1 MKEILLT
8 ERDGISMLSYFHAL
22 LKVIILDGHFSRFLN
37 CTNAIKSHNASHKIT
52 ASGEV
57 ILGKVLK

>member
-1 MKEILLT
+1 
-8 ERDGISMLSYFHAL
+8 MLSYFHAL
-22 LKVIILDGHFSRFLN
+22 LKVIILDGCLSRFLN
-37 CTNAIKSHNASHKIT
+37 CTNGIKIAQRITKLT

>member
-1 MKEILLT
+1 
-8 ERDGISMLSYFHAL
+8 MLSYFRAL
-22 LKVIILDGHFSRFLN
+22 QKVIILDGCFSSFLN
-37 CTNAIKSHNASHKIT
+37 CTNGIIIKLT